1 MWSFVADG
9 NFKADH
15 LKQKND
21 SSDVWLTNGEAFM
34 TNVDRYE
41 IHLQTATEHKLVG
54 NIIPFLF
61 LHVSSSGFRCQV
73 VTGIE
78 HNSMERFPTTR
89 RTARDSEARHVHD
102 MAVSSLGP
110 WLISRRENDR

>member
-1 MWSFVADG
+1 MQSFVADG

-34 TNVDRYE
+34 TNVDRYK

-78 HNSMERFPTTR
+78 HNSMERFPTTWQ
-89 RTARDSEARHVHD
+89 TARDSEARHVHD
-102 MAVSSLGP
+102 MAVSRLGP